1 MEDVMYKS
9 SLNLL
14 IVLAMAA
21 APLCGFAAD
30 KKVGTPS
37 DIDNLIKRLEQSG
50 ALDAAIERGLQRQAA
65 RQAEAQRKQEE
76 EQERLQAEAAK
87 NARAVDIN
95 RDRVLG
101 DMQADV
107 SLIVYSDLEC
117 PYCKHFAKTPEQAIA
132 GFAGKANVVFR
143 HYPLPFHGEIAKR
156 AAYYAECVGRQAGS
170 KAFFGFVGDWFKL
183 TKSNGQGLEGGD
195 AQIREIA
202 QAAGA
207 KDVAML
213 DACARD
219 AAIAQLVEDDLADGT
234 RSGVNGTPGTIIR
247 NNKTGVSLA
256 ISGAVPA
263 EVLEQGIRKVLTN

>member
-1 MEDVMYKS
+1 MNKIC
-9 SLNLL
+9 LNLL
-14 IVLAMAA
+14 VVLVMAA
-21 APLCGFAAD
+21 GPLSGFAAD
-30 KKVGTPS
+30 KKTGTPS
-37 DIDNLIKRLEQSG
+37 DIDKLIKRMEQSG
-50 ALDAAIERGLQRQAA
+50 ALDAAIDRGIQRQME

-76 EQERLQAEAAK
+76 EQQRLQAEAAK
-87 NARAVDIN
+87 NARAVDVN

-101 DMQADV
+101 NMQADV
-107 SLIVYSDLEC
+107 SVIVYSDLEC
-117 PYCKHFAKTPEQAIA
+117 PYCKHFAQTPEQAVA
-132 GFAGKANVVFR
+132 GFDGKANVVFR

-170 KAFFGFVGDWFKL
+170 KAFFAFVGDWFKL
-183 TKSNGQGLEGGD
+183 TKTNGQGLEGGD
-195 AQIREIA
+195 AQIREVA
-202 QAAGA
+202 QAAGV
-207 KDVAML
+207 KDVASL

-263 EVLEQGIRKVLTN
+263 EVLEQGIRKVLAN